1 MSSDRSSMTLYDLS
15 LEGVQ
20 INELLYLNEGE
31 LTPELEARLDAL
43 IQAGPERVEAAA
55 MVVRGLEASADA
67 CAAEAQRLAQRATSF
82 HNNASYLKER
92 MAIVLDCAFN
102 GKLKTDK
109 FTVWTQ
115 QAPDSVTFDIA
126 EGHTIDEVEQ
136 ENPALVR
143 VKKELDKIALKEAF
157 KADQPLPHSVTFQTA
172 PGKRYVRIK

>member
-1 MSSDRSSMTLYDLS
+1 MSASRSNLTLYDLS

-43 IQAGPERVEAAA
+43 IQTGPERVEAAA

-67 CAAEAQRLAQRATSF
+67 CAAEAERLAKRAASF
-82 HNNASYLKER
+82 HANAAYLKER
-92 MAIVLDCAFN
+92 MTMVLDCAFN

-115 QAPDSVTFDIA
+115 QAADNVSFEVA

-136 ENPALVR
+136 ANPALVR
-143 VKKELDKIALKEAF
+143 VKKELDKIALKDAF
-157 KADQPLPHSVTFQTA
+157 KADKPLPHSITFQTS
-172 PGKRYVRIK
+172 PGKRSLRIK